1 MLNVH
6 VERETSAP
14 PELVLDTLREPSPER
29 RGEIWSN
36 ITPKHFTLH
45 DSGLDFLDVTEG
57 TFIVGVFWERS
68 RYEWTEP
75 GRVVST
81 VSESNVFKPGSRIE
95 LRATPR
101 EGGGSRAEF
110 VLQREF
116 QPGVKGRIAATVNH
130 LGGRRMFRW
139 YLGTALKALE
149 KRSAAPQS

>member
-14 PELVLDTLREPSPER
+14 PELVLDTLRDPSPER

-45 DSGLDFLDVTEG
+45 HSGPDFLDVTEG
-57 TFIVGVFWERS
+57 TFLVGLFWERS

-81 VSESNVFKPGSRIE
+81 VSESNVFQPGSRSE

-101 EGGGSRAEF
+101 EGGGSRVEF

-130 LGGRRMFRW
+130 LGGRRLFGW

-149 KRSAAPQS
+149 KRSAAPPS

>member
-14 PELVLDTLREPSPER
+14 SELVLDMLREPSPER

-36 ITPKHFTLH
+36 VAPKHFTLH
-45 DSGLDFLDVTEG
+45 DAGSDFLDVTEG

-68 RYEWTEP
+68 RHEWTEP
-75 GRVVST
+75 GAVVST
-81 VSESNVFKPGSRIE
+81 VSESNVFKPGSRVE

-101 EGGGSRAEF
+101 EGGGSRVEF

-116 QPGVKGRIAATVNH
+116 RPGVKGRIAATVNH
-130 LGGRRMFRW
+130 LGGPRLFGW

-149 KRSAAPQS
+149 KRSAVPPS